1 MKILME
7 KTEKFF
13 VSDEFLVN
21 SLIEEYKNH
30 EEATLVD
37 HKVSLKETKDNTY
50 FIVTLRLRY
59 QTLSEAKESI

>member
-1 MKILME
+1 VKILME

>member
-37 HKVSLKETKDNTY
+37 HKVSLKETKDSTY

>member
-1 MKILME
+1 ME